1 MEKNK
6 LIESINQLYSDIDE
20 NITNL
25 IRARLDHN
33 QENEERCMFKMESLM
48 VATQQ
53 ELCCI
58 NDYLKG
64 E

>member
-1 MEKNK
+1 MEKEK
-6 LIESINQLYSDIDE
+6 LIESIGQLYSDIDD

-33 QENEERCMFKMESLM
+33 QEEEARCMTRMESLM